1 MTEMYAVRNESL
13 CTPTYARQLI
23 EEAVESGASKV
34 HLGSLEYTT
43 WAAAEELATL
53 AAEYDIEYVG
63 LRDGTRRTL
72 ESVNAGTIPTS

>member
-1 MTEMYAVRNESL
+1 MTEMYVLRNESL

-23 EEAVESGASKV
+23 EGAVESGASKV

-53 AAEYDIEYVG
+53 AAEHDIEYVG
-63 LRDGTRRTL
+63 LRESTRRTL
-72 ESVNAGTIPTS
+72 ESVDAGPTPTG